1 MAQRIPEQLI
11 QDIIAANDIVSL
23 VSQHVQLRRSGS
35 SYVGLCPFHKEKT
48 PSFHVT
54 PDRQLYY
61 CFGCGAGGNV
71 VDFVKNT
78 EHLEFVEAI
87 RFLADRAGIRVDNE
101 AFSEE
106 EKKRFEKKQRM
117 LGMHTEA
124 ARFFRDRLFAPK
136 GAEKAQSYVKTR
148 GLRGNTVKTYGIGY
162 APDAWDAL
170 CRHMMENGYGRE
182 ELVEAGLATFTKTG
196 KVIDRFRDRLMFPI
210 MDVRG
215 NVIGFGGRILG
226 EGNVKYLN
234 SPETPVFNKGQ
245 NLFSL
250 QIAKKSRELIL
261 VEGYMDVI
269 SLYQYGVENAVA
281 SLGTALT
288 PEQARLCARHAEKVT
303 VCYDTDGAG
312 VKAAMR
318 AIEVFRGI
326 DVRLRIL
333 SLPEGKDPDE
343 FIKTN
348 GAVRFNALLEKA
360 DTPAGF
366 QLRQLRK
373 KYNIDEAGQK
383 LEYVEAC
390 AKIISEVQSP
400 VERELLRERISEET
414 GVRSN
419 IIETEVDK
427 KRDRKEK
434 REKWEVK
441 TPAVKPG
448 AVMKSHTQDKLIS
461 LCLKD
466 TALYKKYKDKLL
478 ELSMDD
484 VHKKILMYLE
494 ETDDAAL
501 IAGRFT
507 APEEAAKAAAALS
520 QPVHYENR
528 ELAMRELL
536 AAVRKEEYNM
546 KVKEAIESGDLS
558 MLNTLLMKKDS
569 DREGGQ

>member
-11 QDIIAANDIVSL
+11 QDIISANDIVSL
-23 VSQHVQLRRSGS
+23 VSAHVQLRRSGS

-117 LGMHTEA
+117 LEMHTEA
-124 ARFFRDRLFAPK
+124 ARFFRDMLYSTS
-136 GAEKAQSYVKTR
+136 GAEKAQEYVKKR
-148 GLRGNTVKTYGIGY
+148 GLRGNTLKIYGIGY
-162 APDAWDAL
+162 APDAWDSL
-170 CRHMMENGYGRE
+170 CRHMMTNGYGRE
-182 ELVEAGLATFTKTG
+182 ELVEAGLATFTKSG

-215 NVIGFGGRILG
+215 NVIAFGGRILG
-226 EGNVKYLN
+226 DGNVKYLN

-250 QIAKKSRELIL
+250 QLAKKSRELIL

-288 PEQARLCARHAEKVT
+288 PDQARLCAKHAEKVT
-303 VCYDTDGAG
+303 ICYDTDGAG
-312 VKAAMR
+312 IKAAMR
-318 AIEVFRGI
+318 AIEVFKGI

-348 GAVRFNALLEKA
+348 GEVRFRELLEKA

-366 QLRQLRK
+366 QIRMLRRQ
-373 KYNIDEAGQK
+373 YNIDDEVQK

-390 AKIISEVQSP
+390 TKVISDVPSP
-400 VERELLRERISEET
+400 VERELLRKRISEET
-414 GVRSN
+414 GVGSAV
-419 IIETEVDK
+419 IETEVDK
-427 KRDRKEK
+427 KRDKKQK
-434 REKWEVK
+434 REKWEMQK
-441 TPAVKPG
+441 APMKAG
-448 AVMKSHTQDKLIS
+448 AVMKSVAKDNLIS

-466 TALYKKYKDKLL
+466 RALYKKYKDSIRALNL
-478 ELSMDD
+478 GEVRS
-484 VHKKILMYLE
+484 KILEYLE
-494 ETDDAAL
+494 ETDDAAQ
-501 IAGRFT
+501 IASRFT
-507 APEEAAKAAAALS
+507 VAEEAAMAAKALS
-520 QPVHYENR
+520 MPVHYENR
-528 ELAMRELL
+528 ELAMREILG
-536 AAVRKEEYNM
+536 AIRKEEYNL
-546 KVKEAIESGDLS
+546 KIKEAIESGDLS

-569 DREGGQ
+569 DREGGN

>member
-78 EHLEFVEAI
+78 EHLDFVEAI

-117 LGMHTEA
+117 LRMHTDA
-124 ARFFRDRLFAPK
+124 ARFFRDILFAPT
-136 GAEKAQSYVKTR
+136 GAEKAQSYVKQR
-148 GLRGNTVKTYGIGY
+148 GLRGSTVKTYGIGY
-162 APDAWDAL
+162 APDAWDEL
-170 CRHMMENGYGRE
+170 CRHLMKNGYSRE

-234 SPETPVFNKGQ
+234 SPETPLFNKGQ

-250 QIAKKSRELIL
+250 QLAKKSRELIL

-348 GAVRFNALLEKA
+348 GAVRFNELLEKA

-400 VERELLRERISEET
+400 VERELLRERVSEET

-419 IIETEVDK
+419 VIETEVDK
-427 KRDRKEK
+427 KRGKKEK
-434 REKWEVK
+434 REKWEIK
-441 TPAVKPG
+441 KPAVKPG
-448 AVMKSHTQDKLIS
+448 AVMKSPAQDKLIS

-466 TALYKKYKDKLL
+466 RALFKKYKDKLFA
-478 ELSMDD
+478 LSLGA
-484 VHKKILMYLE
+484 VHKKILEYLN
-494 ETDDAAL
+494 ETDDAAQ
-501 IAGRFT
+501 ITGRFT
-507 APEEAAKAAAALS
+507 DAAEAAQAAAALS
-520 QPVHYENR
+520 MPVHYENR
-528 ELAMRELL
+528 EFAMRELL
-536 AAVRKEEYNM
+536 AAIEKEVYNL